1 MHYLIRV
8 VPLMGRLDIHTPGG
22 DRLWKFVQPS
32 LSFSNNKRQFHLA
45 DATGRQHGTVLLR
58 DRDEY
63 DFAIKPKAGIPVAAF
78 RRTDDGGYIR
88 FAGTPRISVFF
99 DGDASVGTRAFQF
112 TVGPENAGSL
122 EESRRGPWSL
132 SISRPRHASVLLL
145 LGCAI
150 VMSLAIETG
159 LAAASG

>member
-8 VPLMGRLDIHTPGG
+8 LPLMGRLDIHTPGG
-22 DRLWKFVQPS
+22 DRLWKFVQPFLS
-32 LSFSNNKRQFHLA
+32 LSHGKRHFHLT

-63 DFAIKPKAGIPVAAF
+63 DFSIKPQADMREVAF

-99 DGDASVGTRAFQF
+99 DADASVGKRAFQF
-112 TVGPENAGSL
+112 TVGSENAGSL

-132 SISRPRHASVLLL
+132 SISRPRHASV
-145 LGCAI
+145 
-150 VMSLAIETG
+150 
-159 LAAASG
+159 